1 MEAPASLSISS
12 PTITGSPSSQAQ
24 DCHGEK
30 QNHRKCFGASVERT
44 FPAYSKNQHM
54 QHVLKLIEGLRQIA
68 DFPQQHCES
77 ELAGYCHELEYHL
90 GATTDKRFFDPGSEH
105 ENELAS
111 VLLELLMSPFVGPRA
126 LPSVCSLIRC
136 DQVVIHNC
144 GVRLDWRKVFYRL
157 SIISGQELRPD
168 KTALSQVKRSSSN
181 SSDFVRVIGK
191 ICQLFSPEAYGELA
205 QVLVDRH
212 ALRYH
217 QWVLYYALQSCP
229 LGSFDWRPFVK
240 FLAETPPYNPN
251 GTFIIARILKR
262 NSISASPLSP
272 SDSLISTLFNF
283 VFFSLDS
290 IGPSGSE
297 SSGIVTTSSSEL
309 WTELE
314 IVVHLCALC
323 PDKAIPITLQ
333 LFQRLELFVHP
344 NSGTRDSNIDSLL
357 LRFVDHIL
365 LNTTRLVRKTRNP
378 SKLFLA
384 PHHYHALVTPLL
396 RIIFNALLHENT
408 SVRSL
413 AITSILSILQMG
425 SPSCVLDMIDDKVRA
440 VFSDL
445 GLTASHHTPMVVQLA
460 TSILPTVLSAAHP
473 SYPFKIS
480 AQHESSNVSAT
491 LRRIAE
497 THAYDTSASALNAH
511 WKAIFAASDPD
522 PSLMNHRRAKALLL
536 FPFILSQLLEQLCA
550 SDLSLANS
558 VLEFY
563 EAFCLM
569 VPLFPL
575 PADAIRC
582 TDISEE
588 VWSAIVTMSHS
599 LQSWACEVFDKLL
612 YMVDHMLDSEDSSSA
627 TADSKKVGSA
637 LIALINALPEKSW
650 PSKCGFKI
658 TRQSAHSKILHIL
671 RTSMNWKHARSRMLL
686 IRVFFNTIPD
696 LSAASSLV
704 HTVADRVVIRNGTG
718 TPSAES
724 EDFSSIVGLPEGVK
738 FVSLSPEELAYN
750 VWLLW
755 QCLVSCRCTS
765 IFAEKIKGERL
776 MDKIVLAVHCMLLLH
791 NENLASLPNFRDF
804 ALHRE
809 LFTHSLHLMKASIEV
824 QSSLFHTATC
834 SEYLMVPPAMWHDPL
849 WHRFSY
855 MSWGRGV
862 SPAHISIQAST
873 FTEMPD
879 DLSAAISMNF
889 IAPLET
895 LSATSSELSDK
906 ILEKYMM
913 MARQTLCVVMPHW
926 HMLTHD
932 QRIEYSMKPEF
943 QVVKV
948 PEWQSKVR
956 SLRLEFC
963 HFKPTVPTP
972 NPFPEIGAVAAL
984 FTQVLEKISLRAL
997 KDNSVTIASSV
1008 LSLAQYWCNDI
1019 TLYSGASNML
1029 HDTIYDNERWVR
1041 KRFLTNIESIVS
1053 TLVKAANYARST
1065 VFEYFIAKAILP
1077 LLFHSIQ
1084 SVRNAAIA
1092 TLGKIM
1098 AAHPRLIATF
1108 LYDLVMPIANDLS
1121 SGEHA
1126 FAGCIL
1132 FFENSSVQKLFID
1145 NDVKRMETVQMIILN
1160 QERVIDDPQ
1169 ILNQY
1174 LYFAVVAFVDSLPPC
1189 YPQSLWAAAANG
1201 DTTASARLKNPVD
1214 HTNAL
1219 QKIIDS
1225 ITHKEMHWKFKE
1237 CGFRLFEVMRL
1248 AGHHVNFS
1256 VFDALLKE
1264 ACCMQ
1269 LGAKMFIT
1277 EIRASSLGVHS
1288 LVTQS
1293 INGIMHAIREA
1304 IKITWSG
1311 GIETFMMSK
1320 RIGYHDRDFAPVS
1333 TTLAADVHALKKA
1346 RLASRRSFIGETTP
1360 DFLCLDER
1368 NIIDSLRKFLLDK
1381 DQYTHFANTRSLN
1394 CSSNADQATAD
1405 LQQFQNSQELE
1416 AHVADEYITFF
1427 RILTSLFGC
1436 LVLHA
1441 SKQHI
1446 EQAFRLFAD
1455 SDSSE
1460 RHQSALQRDMLPDS
1474 LPQVVFAIEAFTGI
1488 VAGSKHL
1495 PEEEADCIRQEL
1507 EPLLQLYLEGVSGL
1521 DQLDFEWTEALI
1533 SLCASSHPGGLD
1545 WLVDAVLRPILQ
1557 SNSENVAVS
1566 CSTHV
1571 LIRRFKFAHSLAASS
1586 INGLSLPLEQ
1596 FVSVAHVFASHPSSL
1611 VRERVSKLVGSFMS
1625 YRLTLARSM
1634 QDINNGYDGPV
1645 ICASTWQCFVNYLHQ
1660 IGQKLKIIE
1669 DSIAAER
1676 QVKSV
1681 APLSNEADPIEHTV
1695 VVLVNELS
1703 LDALGQVIGFAVP
1716 ALLNLLFRLSATR
1729 DQDYAEV
1736 WLRLSS
1742 MAFCHVILTCVFR
1755 NWSCHLSLKC
1765 HGFATYLF
1773 FPLIRRSKL
1782 SIAALVSVPAQNFG

>member
-1 MEAPASLSISS
+1 
-12 PTITGSPSSQAQ
+12 
-24 DCHGEK
+24 
-30 QNHRKCFGASVERT
+30 
-44 FPAYSKNQHM
+44 M

-68 DFPQQHCES
+68 DFPQQHSET

-90 GATTDKRFFDPGSEH
+90 SATTDKRFFDPGSES
-105 ENELAS
+105 ERELAS
-111 VLLELLMSPFVGPRA
+111 VLLVLLMSPFVGPRA
-126 LPSVCSLIRC
+126 MPSVCSLIRC
-136 DQVVIHNC
+136 DQVVIKNC
-144 GVRLDWRKVFYRL
+144 GVRLDWSKVFYRL
-157 SIISGQELRPD
+157 TIISGQELRPD
-168 KTALSQVKRSSSN
+168 KTALSEVKRSSSS

-191 ICQLFSPEAYGELA
+191 ICQLFPPEAYGELA

-229 LGSFDWRPFVK
+229 IGSFDWRPFVK

-262 NSISASPLSP
+262 NSIASSPLLP
-272 SDSLISTLFNF
+272 SDSLVSTLFNF

-297 SSGIVTTSSSEL
+297 SSGVVTTSSSEL

-323 PDKAIPITLQ
+323 PDKAIPMTLQ

-365 LNTTRLVRKTRNP
+365 LNTSRLVRKTRNP

-396 RIIFNALLHENT
+396 RIVFNALLHENT

-413 AITSILSILQMG
+413 AISSILSILQMG

-445 GLTASHHTPMVVQLA
+445 GLTASHHTPMVIQLA
-460 TSILPTVLSAAHP
+460 TSILPSILSVAHP
-473 SYPFKIS
+473 SYPFKVS
-480 AQHESSNVSAT
+480 AQHTSNDVNASLSRFSEA
-491 LRRIAE
+491 
-497 THAYDTSASALNAH
+497 HAYDTKASALDSQ
-511 WKAIFAASDPD
+511 WKSIFIASDPD
-522 PSLMNHRRAKALLL
+522 PSLINHRRAKALLL
-536 FPFILSQLLEQLCA
+536 LPFILSQLLEQLCA
-550 SDLSLANS
+550 SDLSVANS

-563 EAFCLM
+563 ESFCLM

-575 PADAIRC
+575 PPDAIRC

-588 VWSAIVTMSHS
+588 VWSAIITMSHS
-599 LQSWACEVFDKLL
+599 LQSWACEVFEKLL
-612 YMVDHMLDSEDSSSA
+612 YIVDHMLDSEDSTSA

-637 LIALINALPEKSW
+637 LIALINSLPEKSW
-650 PSKCGFKI
+650 PSKCGFDL

-671 RTSMNWKHARSRMLL
+671 KTSMNWKHARSRMLL
-686 IRVFFNTIPD
+686 IRVFFNTLPD
-696 LSAASSLV
+696 LCAASSLV
-704 HTVADRVVIRNGTG
+704 HTIVDRVVIRNGVG
-718 TPSAES
+718 TPIAES
-724 EDFSSIVGLPEGVK
+724 EDFSTIVGLPEGVK

-765 IFAEKIKGERL
+765 IFAETVKGDRL

-791 NENLASLPNFRDF
+791 NENLAALPNFRDF

-809 LFTHSLHLMKASIEV
+809 LFTHSLHLMKASMEA
-824 QSSLFHTATC
+824 QSSLFHTGTS
-834 SEYLMVPPAMWHDPL
+834 SEYLMVPPAMWHDPI

-862 SPAHISIQAST
+862 STAHISMQAAA
-873 FTEMPD
+873 FTEMPA
-879 DLSAAISMNF
+879 DLNAAISINF

-895 LSATSSELSDK
+895 LAATSSELSDK

-932 QRIEYSMKPEF
+932 QRIEYSLKPDF
-943 QVVKV
+943 QVVQV

-956 SLRLEFC
+956 SLRHEFC

-972 NPFPEIGAVAAL
+972 NPFPEIGAVAKL
-984 FTQVLEKISLRAL
+984 LTQVLENISLRAL

-1019 TLYSGASNML
+1019 TLYSGANNIL
-1029 HDTIYDNERWVR
+1029 HDTIYENERWVR
-1041 KRFLTNIESIVS
+1041 KRLLTNIESIVS

-1108 LYDLVMPIANDLS
+1108 LYDLVMPIANDLN

-1132 FFENSSVQKLFID
+1132 FFENSSVQKLYID

-1160 QERVIDDPQ
+1160 QDRVIDDPL

-1174 LYFAVVAFVDSLPPC
+1174 MYFSAVSFVDSLPPC

-1201 DTTASARLKNPVD
+1201 DAAASALLKNPVD
-1214 HTNAL
+1214 RTNSL
-1219 QKIIDS
+1219 QRIIDR
-1225 ITHKEMHWKFKE
+1225 IALKEIHWKFKE

-1277 EIRASSLGVHS
+1277 EIEASSLGVHS

-1293 INGIMHAIREA
+1293 INGIMHAVREA

-1311 GIETFMMSK
+1311 GIEAFMMSK

-1333 TTLAADVHALKKA
+1333 TANSADVHALKQA
-1346 RLASRRSFIGETTP
+1346 RLVSRRSFIGDTTP

-1368 NIIDSLRKFLLDK
+1368 NIIDSLRKFLLDH
-1381 DQYTHFANTRSLN
+1381 DQFGHFAETRSLN

-1405 LQQFQNSQELE
+1405 LQHFQNSQELE
-1416 AHVADEYITFF
+1416 AHVADEYIAFF
-1427 RILTSLFGC
+1427 RLLTSLFGRV
-1436 LVLHA
+1436 VLHA
-1441 SKQHI
+1441 AKQHM
-1446 EQAFRLFAD
+1446 EKAFRLFAD
-1455 SDSSE
+1455 SDSNE
-1460 RHQSALQRDMLPDS
+1460 RHQSALQRDLLPDS
-1474 LPQVVFAIEAFTGI
+1474 LPRVVFAIEAFTG
-1488 VAGSKHL
+1488 VLGGSKHL
-1495 PEEEADCIRQEL
+1495 PQDEVDYIRQEL

-1521 DQLDFEWTEALI
+1521 DQLDFEWTEALV
-1533 SLCASSHPGGLD
+1533 SLCASAHPGGLD
-1545 WLVDAVLRPILQ
+1545 WVLDVILKPILQ
-1557 SNSENVAVS
+1557 SNSDNSAVA

-1571 LIRRFKFAHSLAASS
+1571 LIRRLKFAHSLASS
-1586 INGLSLPLEQ
+1586 RVNGLSVPLEK
-1596 FVSVAHVFASHPSSL
+1596 FVSVAHVFACHPSSL
-1611 VRERVSKLVGSFMS
+1611 VRERVSKLIGSFMS
-1625 YRLTLARSM
+1625 YRLMLARSIH
-1634 QDINNGYDGPV
+1634 DISSGYDGPV

-1660 IGQKLKIIE
+1660 IGQRLKIIE
-1669 DSIAAER
+1669 DSIIAER
-1676 QVKSV
+1676 HVKTVAQV
-1681 APLSNEADPIEHTV
+1681 SNEADPIEHTV

-1703 LDALGQVIGFAVP
+1703 LDALGQVVGFAVP

-1736 WLRLSS
+1736 RLTLNA
-1742 MAFCHVILTCVFR
+1742 MACCL
-1755 NWSCHLSLKC
+1755 
-1765 HGFATYLF
+1765 LF
-1773 FPLIRRSKL
+1773 FDLHFQKL
-1782 SIAALVSVPAQNFG
+1782 ELSPVTQVPWICDLPFLTSDTAIEALNCCIGFCSSPKLWVTSPTQPTLLASFSPF